1 VVIMPNGGKK
11 GGGPDA
17 IATVQAQKSV
27 QGFWRLHESYNHP
40 ELSGDPEMIA
50 NLNPSRESIAL
61 VARSPYEAPPD
72 MGYNIEAE
80 VTEDGRITVTNSR
93 NGVRKSYR
101 VQP

>member
-1 VVIMPNGGKK
+1 
-11 GGGPDA
+11 
-17 IATVQAQKSV
+17 
-27 QGFWRLHESYNHP
+27 
-40 ELSGDPEMIA
+40 
-50 NLNPSRESIAL
+50 
-61 VARSPYEAPPD
+61 